1 MEQYAGFDKD
11 LTKNRVF
18 GMLDTKMNGKL
29 DMSEMTGPIGKQFA
43 ASFAKID
50 TDHDGFIEPNEL
62 SAAEG
67 NMQKRREQ
75 ASQPAAA
82 APTAAAQPAEK
93 TGGGQ

>member
-1 MEQYAGFDKD
+1 
-11 LTKNRVF
+11 
-18 GMLDTKMNGKL
+18 
-29 DMSEMTGPIGKQFA
+29 MT
-43 ASFAKID
+43 
-50 TDHDGFIEPNEL
+50 GFIEPNEL

-82 APTAAAQPAEK
+82 APAAAPTAAQPAEK